1 MFRVLQRVVASSKC
15 RRMAFSPASSCTMK
29 REINFKL
36 LGRANAVPFQCESL
50 RTKRSVPSSHG
61 KSSVSS
67 LEIYVMCNIRVSDEG
82 RGATRSAVAPQFVFT
97 YYFSHSALVL
107 TQYVLHSLF
116 TCNSFGTVF
125 CVTRARIDETQSRD
139 RIRAFRCLGIVLR
152 AGVLVMCRI
161 KKLELRKSHLSHLI
175 SSCRA

>member
-82 RGATRSAVAPQFVFT
+82 RGATSSAVAPAASPDS
-97 YYFSHSALVL
+97 SHSCCACFNFTAETFSCALRPRL
-107 TQYVLHSLF
+107 YIIRPLNYVS
-116 TCNSFGTVF
+116 
-125 CVTRARIDETQSRD
+125 
-139 RIRAFRCLGIVLR
+139 
-152 AGVLVMCRI
+152 
-161 KKLELRKSHLSHLI
+161 KKLSVAMTSRCFSLLPSAAVNGCK
-175 SSCRA
+175 RALNAVLGAASVA